1 MDRRYRPQSVGELR
15 WLLSASVRFALV
27 PLTLPLHI
35 VTGSDRTHEKS
46 LLRLLESI
54 ERFEPSARTTVWNLG
69 LSAEVEATI
78 AQMDWVDLRVFNFGD
93 YPDYFDIRVNAG
105 EYAWKPTIINH
116 MNSGKPELLVWLDA
130 GTLVLGELTWFR
142 KIVGKLGFFSPPS
155 SGNLKTWV
163 HPRTLEKLGF
173 TADPSLFRNVSGG
186 VVGYRTDSRRATAL
200 IGEWAAAALDPDC
213 IAPQGSSRLNH
224 RQDQAVLSVL
234 AIQRGFSGREK
245 FRSLARPVNIAIHQ
259 DVD

>member
-1 MDRRYRPQSVGELR
+1 VDRRYRPQTVPQLR
-15 WLLSASVRFALV
+15 WLLSAGFRFALV

-35 VTGSDRTHEKS
+35 VTGSDKTHEKS

-69 LSAEVEATI
+69 LSSEVEARI

-93 YPDYFDIRVNAG
+93 HPDYFDIRVNAG
-105 EYAWKPTIINH
+105 EYAWKPTIINN
-116 MNSGKPELLVWLDA
+116 MNSGEPALLVWLDA
-130 GTLVLGELTWFR
+130 GNLLLGELTWLR
-142 KIVGKLGFFSPPS
+142 KIVGRLGFFSPS
-155 SGNLKTWV
+155 SPGSLMTWT

-173 TADPSLFRNVSGG
+173 ADDPRLLGNLSANI
-186 VVGYRTDSRRATAL
+186 VGYRTDSPRATAL
-200 IGEWAAAALDPDC
+200 IQEWAAAALDPEC

-234 AIQRGFSGREK
+234 AIQRGFSGKEP
-245 FRSLARPVNIAIHQ
+245 FRGLESPLNIAIHQ